1 MRGAVSAMNNS
12 RTLTILTGIIALF
25 CIGVVLKMAKL
36 VVLPLIIAW
45 LLSYIL
51 APVVKFLVK
60 HRVPAGLAVVM
71 VLLLV
76 IGFFY
81 LIGFFVQN
89 RVMVFISEY
98 ENYASQ
104 LSMIGTDI
112 LDNFNIPETIL
123 SGFDWIGEIRTKL
136 VSISGQFVNLLS
148 NMLMVL
154 IFLVFMLLGRPF
166 SQKKIDAAFPSDQ
179 ALRITDVMTS
189 ITSQISRYLS
199 IKLTISAI
207 TAGLVWLT
215 LTVIGVDFPVTWAV
229 LTFLLNFIP
238 TVGSVLATIPPVL
251 IALVQFYPN
260 MWMAF
265 FVLIA
270 LLIIQQT
277 MGSFIEPKLAGESLN
292 LSPVVIL
299 LSLVFFGWLWGVTG
313 AILSV
318 PIAAAIKISCENIEL
333 LKPVSVLM
341 GSGRNL
347 GNDNP

>member
-1 MRGAVSAMNNS
+1 
-12 RTLTILTGIIALF
+12 
-25 CIGVVLKMAKL
+25 MAKV

-51 APVVKFLVK
+51 TPIVKFLVK
-60 HRVPAGLAVVM
+60 NRVPAGLAVLM

-89 RVMVFISEY
+89 RVMVFIGEY

-104 LSMIGTDI
+104 LSMISTDI
-112 LDNFNIPETIL
+112 LNQINMPENML
-123 SGFDWIGEIRTKL
+123 RDFDWTGEIGKKL
-136 VSISGQFVNLLS
+136 LSISGQFLNLIS
-148 NMLMVL
+148 NMGMVL

-166 SQKKIDAAFPSDQ
+166 SQNKIDAAFPSDQ
-179 ALRITDVMTS
+179 AKRVTDVLTS

-199 IKLTISAI
+199 IKLTVSTI
-207 TAGLVWLT
+207 TALLVWLA
-215 LTVIGVDFPVTWAV
+215 LTIIGVDFPVTWAI

-260 MWMAF
+260 MWVAL

-277 MGSFIEPKLAGESLN
+277 MGSFIEPKLAGASLN

-299 LSLVFFGWLWGVTG
+299 LSLVFWGWLWGVTG

-341 GSGRNL
+341 GSGKNL
-347 GNDNP
+347 GPARAS